1 MGVMNKQKMEE
12 SNFLNEYKKAGW
24 KLCSKIL
31 GIKEEETTTMNK
43 QNSIEWF
50 EFTDNIAEKLNE
62 LSKTYA
68 ICDVKYVVTWSPNM
82 AYDKTYAL
90 IKAIRLDEP
99 IFRDK

>member
-1 MGVMNKQKMEE
+1 MDKQEMRK
-12 SNFLNEYKKAGW
+12 SNFLDEYRKAGW

-31 GIKEEETTTMNK
+31 GINEEEEKSMNE
-43 QNSIEWF
+43 QYSIEWF

-90 IKAIRLDEP
+90 IKAILLDEP